1 MYASPR
7 RSALISALVHTVVLA
22 LLLLAGPVV
31 RTVPKL
37 LDRGSIVLPSDLVKY
52 QVTRTEGG
60 GGGGQN
66 DPAPPQRGHLPKITP
81 RPFVPPMAHIE
92 NARPVLAMEMAIFG
106 DPSAIVPVVN
116 LPMVGD
122 PNGVLGIIS
131 GGPGGPAGI
140 GTGRDGGIGG
150 KTGSG
155 YGEGDRP
162 GVGGSSAG
170 FRDDVTQPTLL
181 FKVEPEYT
189 DEARKVRLQ
198 GSVLLRIVVD
208 ERGRAESIVVTQGL
222 GLGLDERAIEAVKK
236 WRFRP
241 GMRGSRPV
249 PTSAIVQ
256 VTFRLL

>member
-1 MYASPR
+1 M
-7 RSALISALVHTVVLA
+7 LA
-22 LLLLAGPVV
+22 LLLLTGPVV

-37 LDRGSIVLPSDLVKY
+37 IDHGSIVLPSDLVKY
-52 QVTRTEGG
+52 QVTRTESG
-60 GGGGQN
+60 GGGGQR
-66 DPAPPQRGHLPKITP
+66 DDTPPQRGHLPKITP
-81 RPFVPPMAHIE
+81 RPFVPPMAHME

-106 DPSAIVPVVN
+106 NPSVIVPAIN

-122 PNGVLGIIS
+122 PGGVLGLIS
-131 GGPGGPAGI
+131 GGPGGPVGI
-140 GTGRDGGIGG
+140 GTGDRGGIGG
-150 KTGSG
+150 KTGPG
-155 YGEGDRP
+155 YGDGDRP
-162 GVGGSSAG
+162 GVGGYSPG

-198 GSVLLRIVVD
+198 GTVLLRIVVD
-208 ERGRAESIVVTQGL
+208 ERGRAENIVVTQGL

-241 GMRGSRPV
+241 GMRASRPV
-249 PTSAIVQ
+249 PTTAIVQ